1 MRHPVF
7 SKILTLV
14 LIILTMS
21 LSACSSTTMKSTWKV
36 PDSQPLH
43 FQKGDTVIALIIS
56 PNEGVR
62 RPAEDALA
70 KELTS
75 RGNIKGVPA
84 YTIIPTADLRN
95 ETQAKAHIE
104 GSGAS
109 GVVVM
114 RVVEKSQKVTAPSPV
129 YIGPRHRS
137 FYGGYYGAGWGAAYG
152 PGYLQT
158 DTIYSIETRLYDLK
172 QGKLVWVGQS
182 DTYNPSNVE
191 SVIKEIVDEAVK
203 ELVKQGLINKS

>member
-1 MRHPVF
+1 MF
-7 SKILTLV
+7 SKILTLA

-21 LSACSSTTMKSTWKV
+21 LTACSSTTMTTTWKN

-43 FQKGDTVIALIIS
+43 FQKGDTVIALVMS

-75 RGNIKGVPA
+75 RGIITGVPA

-114 RVVEKSQKVTAPSPV
+114 RVVEKSQKVTAPTPV

-152 PGYLQT
+152 PGYLRT

-182 DTYNPSNVE
+182 DTYNPSSVE

-203 ELVKQGLINKS
+203 ELVQQGLINKS

>member
-1 MRHPVF
+1 MF
-7 SKILTLV
+7 SKILTLA

-21 LSACSSTTMKSTWKV
+21 LTACSSTTMTTTWKD

-43 FQKGDTVIALIIS
+43 FQKGDTVIALVMS

-75 RGNIKGVPA
+75 RGIIKGVPA

-114 RVVEKSQKVTAPSPV
+114 RVVEKSQKVIAPSPA

-137 FYGGYYGAGWGAAYG
+137 FYGGYYGAGWGAAYD
-152 PGYLQT
+152 PGYLRT

-172 QGKLVWVGQS
+172 QGKLVWAGLS

-203 ELVKQGLINKS
+203 ELVKQGLINKP

>member
-114 RVVEKSQKVTAPSPV
+114 RVVENQEPSMS
-129 YIGPRHRS
+129 ISWSWRS
-137 FYGGYYGAGWGAAYG
+137 KRRRSSTEA
-152 PGYLQT
+152 
-158 DTIYSIETRLYDLK
+158 D
-172 QGKLVWVGQS
+172 
-182 DTYNPSNVE
+182 NV
-191 SVIKEIVDEAVK
+191 
-203 ELVKQGLINKS
+203 

>member
-1 MRHPVF
+1 MRHPVLP
-7 SKILTLV
+7 KILTLV

-21 LSACSSTTMKSTWKV
+21 LTACSSTTMTTTWKD

-43 FQKGDTVIALIIS
+43 FQKGDTVIALVMS

-114 RVVEKSQKVTAPSPV
+114 RVVEKSQKVTAPTPV